1 MNNSPRRETAGGFSV
16 EAMQY
21 SRHAHTSARLIRT
34 ISVSSFGSKGMALP
48 PKFGLARAVLGW
60 SQTELG
66 TRIGLTQRAIH
77 KLEQGETEPRRATV
91 QALQAIW
98 REQNIEFEELT
109 DGGFRVIIRSSVLDR
124 APAPR
129 SRRGRATRTRLG
141 GIRVHRTRKSRS

>member
-1 MNNSPRRETAGGFSV
+1 MDNSPRRETAGGISLEGCSIRV
-16 EAMQY
+16 MPIHPAAHSHYLGEPLQIE
-21 SRHAHTSARLIRT
+21 RHGCAAKMR
-34 ISVSSFGSKGMALP
+34 
-48 PKFGLARAVLGW
+48 LARAVLGW

-124 APAPR
+124 PPAPR
-129 SRRGRATRTRLG
+129 SRRGRAARTRVG
-141 GIRVHRTRKSRS
+141 RITVHRARKTRS